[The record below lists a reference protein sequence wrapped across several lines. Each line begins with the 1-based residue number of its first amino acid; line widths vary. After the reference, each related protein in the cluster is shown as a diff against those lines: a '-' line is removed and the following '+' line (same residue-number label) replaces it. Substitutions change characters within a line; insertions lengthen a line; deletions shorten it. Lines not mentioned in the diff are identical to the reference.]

1 MVVEPGDD
9 GAVVLHPVVV
19 ALRRGAVDVIAET
32 ILAEEGGEG
41 ARPGDVVRLVEV
53 EDDRDTVEDV
63 DAVKN
68 RWGGGDGLDAD
79 GVGKPRL
86 SVGVAVGRHG
96 GRGGGARGGD
106 EGGAAEV

>member
-1 MVVEPGDD
+1 
-9 GAVVLHPVVV
+9 
-19 ALRRGAVDVIAET
+19 VIAET

-68 RWGGGDGLDAD
+68 RWGGGLSLDAES
-79 GVGKPRL
+79 VGKPGL
-86 SVGVAVGRHG
+86 GVGVVVGRRR
-96 GRGGGARGGD
+96 GRGGGAHGGAN
-106 EGGAAEV
+106 GGAAEV

>member
-1 MVVEPGDD
+1 
-9 GAVVLHPVVV
+9 
-19 ALRRGAVDVIAET
+19 
-32 ILAEEGGEG
+32 
-41 ARPGDVVRLVEV
+41 
-53 EDDRDTVEDV
+53 
-63 DAVKN
+63 VKN